1 MKLPR
6 NISGVE
12 LAKRLAVFGYDVS
25 RQNGSHIRLST
36 QQNGEHH
43 ITIPQHDPLKVGTFS
58 AILNDIAKHASLS
71 RDELIDK
78 LFSVR

>member
-6 NISGVE
+6 DISGVE
-12 LAKRLAVFGYDVS
+12 LAKKLTVLGYEIS

-43 ITIPQHDPLKVGTFS
+43 ITIPQHDPLKVGIFQPY
-58 AILNDIAKHASLS
+58 
-71 RDELIDK
+71 
-78 LFSVR
+78 